1 MKETT
6 LEFWLFDES
15 HDMSCMFDLSL
26 AAGSSSAIRHTQSSV
41 RGYMF
46 KVLIKDNLPNLN
58 IL

>member
-1 MKETT
+1 
-6 LEFWLFDES
+6 
-15 HDMSCMFDLSL
+15 MSCMFDLSL
-26 AAGSSSAIRHTQSSV
+26 AAGSSSAIRHIQSPV